1 MHNEWG
7 QEVSRNYSNGFLPE
21 KILNVQVYVEVE
33 LVSGNI
39 IVIMTVVNINV
50 KGVKDTIRWKS
61 VLLGQE
67 SIGNPD
73 LHLHHPLYMV
83 ILWKETPGPLGVF
96 FCPPSYP
103 LFVENRRIFFEVGPK
118 CTFTY
123 GGSCSF
129 FDGKLQ
135 NPWALLLQP
144 SFSL

>member
-39 IVIMTVVNINV
+39 IVIMTVANINV

-96 FCPPSYP
+96 FALPPTP
-103 LFVENRRIFFEVGPK
+103 F
-118 CTFTY
+118 
-123 GGSCSF
+123 
-129 FDGKLQ
+129 
-135 NPWALLLQP
+135 LLKIEEYFLR
-144 SFSL
+144 